1 MQEKENSFIPLFVTN
16 FFGTLNDNFLKTLAS
31 FTVIGWLQD
40 ERVKSIAMGFTA
52 GALVLPYILCSPL
65 ADRLTAIWPKRRI
78 VQLAKWAELPIMAVA
93 VAGFALKS
101 PWLVI
106 GAVLLMGLQSSLY
119 SPAKYALVRD
129 VGGEGRISTGM
140 GGMEGVSFLGVLM
153 GTVAASVASDRM
165 GPVARYACL
174 VVFAALG
181 LAASYTVRAKEQLNR
196 ALHAINPVRYI
207 RRSYRMAARYDGLNA
222 VIFSL
227 SVFWWAAAM
236 LQMGLLVYGKSEA
249 GLNLDATRTGGL
261 LCAAAVGIVLGQVI
275 AGVVDRRRFL
285 LGATLLT
292 GWIAAALLLVLY
304 FAPLSPRAFAV
315 VLGLLAFDLGFFKL
329 PFDAEIQKVVKGPKL
344 NTMLAYFNQ
353 VSFLF
358 MLAASGCYALV
369 SWAFGPKA
377 FFLLLAIVF
386 LVAPFA
392 FVFCYRSVLLCT
404 GHWVFSRRYKVEIKG
419 MEDVVGREPRDS
431 SNVSGHE
438 SRTTNHEPR
447 TAALLVLPNHPA
459 MVDPMLVS
467 VAFWKTPLKPLSD
480 ESFFHTGIVAP
491 RVLKTLGAVPVPDL
505 RKHRTAKGATI
516 ARGLGDIVKSTLE
529 DGGNVIFYPSG
540 HIQTEPEHEDIG
552 TRQLAYNICG
562 DLPEGVRVIG
572 VRTRGLWGSIWSRKG
587 RKNSPSFVP
596 TFIKSVLLWF
606 FWSPFVPRRRVTMH
620 IEDLTDRV
628 KEWSHGTRL
637 EFNRKLEEWYNDGD
651 EADAPKTPES
661 MFSAWKERINP
672 GWVKLLSVH
681 SAAIAVVMLTVYGY
695 FAIGLGFADTLR
707 LGVGALFSPVIYPLV
722 SPYLVAFAL
731 SVMFGL
737 CERFPIDYS
746 LSWIVV
752 LLAYAAYFTLLSGS
766 VLHRGRIMRIICSMI
781 LVAWFALT
789 LFGLLLALLPPTK

>member
-1 MQEKENSFIPLFVTN
+1 MQENNNTFMPLYVTN

-31 FTVIGWLQD
+31 FTVIGWLAD

-52 GALVLPYILCSPL
+52 AALVLPYILCSPL
-65 ADRLTAIWPKRRI
+65 ADRLSAVWAKRRI

-93 VAGFALKS
+93 IAGFALKS

-129 VGGEGRISTGM
+129 VGGEARISTGM

-153 GTVAASVASDRM
+153 GTVAGSVVSDM
-165 GPVARYACL
+165 ANLNVRYICL
-174 VVFAALG
+174 AGFAALG
-181 LAASYTVRAKEQLNR
+181 LAASYTIKAREDLNR
-196 ALHAINPVRYI
+196 SLHAINPIRYI
-207 RRSYRMAARYDGLNA
+207 RRAYRMAARYDGLNA
-222 VIFSL
+222 VIFTL

-236 LQMGLLVYGKSEA
+236 LQMGLLVYGKSA
-249 GLNLDATRTGGL
+249 VGLNLSASKTGGL
-261 LCAAAVGIVLGQVI
+261 LCAAAVGIVAGQII
-275 AGVVDRRRFL
+275 AGFVDRRRFL

-304 FAPLSPRAFAV
+304 FVPLSPVWFGA

-404 GHWVFSRRYKVEIKG
+404 GHWVFSKRYRVEVDG
-419 MEDVVGREPRDS
+419 L
-431 SNVSGHE
+431 NHL
-438 SRTTNHEPR
+438 TTQPPNHQ
-447 TAALLVLPNHPA
+447 TTKLVLPNHPA

-637 EFNRKLEEWYNDGD
+637 DFNRKLEEWYNDGD

-681 SAAIAVVMLTVYGY
+681 SAAIAVVMLTVYGF

-707 LGVGALFSPVIYPLV
+707 FGVGALFSPVIYPLV